1 MQQAHHVIPIADL
14 PEQEDFV
21 QHVDEFGWMFESI
34 LPSVLRA
41 QNANKL
47 LFLFDEPGP
56 VSLMRQI
63 DTAALRASLI
73 LKYIT
78 AKDLG

>member
-1 MQQAHHVIPIADL
+1 
-14 PEQEDFV
+14 
-21 QHVDEFGWMFESI
+21 MFESI

-63 DTAALRASLI
+63 DTAVLRASLI